1 MRKPSWIIATIGAI
15 GMIGMIGVLAFRSLA
30 FIERQ
35 YTIEE
40 VVEASTHILFGRIGT
55 VDKTKQR
62 IIVLVEKGVKGKSE
76 FQQINVNV
84 AVGDVRAGQSTPE
97 ILLQRVKAD
106 QPAIVFY
113 EDQAGRLAGLVY
125 TENTWFQIFGSR
137 SGDPNKVWW
146 NFSHIE
152 IHMHRTYQGDSRK
165 FQQLVEA
172 MASGR
177 QLEATGVSDKSDKK
191 EFYNWPSQ
199 KDKDMVRVLVL
210 SGRGSPVVRKK
221 LDSKSSE
228 LSATSEFISLMGL
241 GKVKQW
247 DLAYRASSDLS
258 LPALEEA
265 QLLWIGFR
273 EIWRDGYHLD
283 KKTEIRIR
291 NFVKQGGVAI
301 VSGQDYD
308 DNRSLG
314 TGWIPEPIGGVE
326 LNQMPLKSTGHL
338 PNLLQSPQKV
348 NLSQLVIDDAWTGLS
363 EKYVVALE
371 TADSRG
377 VALAQLRYGQGFYLI
392 TALSNANQQAVEANQ
407 PLMENLIHY
416 AVEQLMSR

>member
-1 MRKPSWIIATIGAI
+1 MVSTLSVL
-15 GMIGMIGVLAFRSLA
+15 GMIGAVAFRSLA

-35 YTIEE
+35 YTINE

-62 IIVLVEKGVKGKSE
+62 IIVLVERGVKGKSE

-97 ILLQRVKAD
+97 ILLQKVKAD

-113 EDQAGRLAGLVY
+113 KEREGGSLAGLVY

-137 SGDPNKVWW
+137 KDDPNQVWW

-152 IHMHRTYQGDSRK
+152 IYMHRTYQGDTRK
-165 FQQLVEA
+165 FQQIVEA
-172 MASGR
+172 AVSGKSS
-177 QLEATGVSDKSDKK
+177 EPANNKSGKSDKDA
-191 EFYNWPSQ
+191 WPDR
-199 KDKDMVRVLVL
+199 KDIVKVLVL

-241 GKVKQW
+241 GKVKRW

-308 DNRSLG
+308 DNRPLG

-326 LNQMPLKSTGHL
+326 LNLMPLKLTGRL
-338 PNLLQSPQKV
+338 SKLLQSPQKV
-348 NLSQLVIDDAWTGLS
+348 NLSQLIIDDAWTNLN
-363 EKYVVALE
+363 EKYEVALE
-371 TADSRG
+371 TTDGRG

>member
-1 MRKPSWIIATIGAI
+1 MRKPTWIIATLSAI

-35 YTIEE
+35 YTIDE

-62 IIVLVEKGVKGKSE
+62 IIVLAERGVKGKSE

-97 ILLQRVKAD
+97 ILLQKVKAD

-137 SGDPNKVWW
+137 SGDPNKIWW

-152 IHMHRTYQGDSRK
+152 VYMHRTYQGDSRK
-165 FQQLVEA
+165 FQQIVEA
-172 MASGR
+172 AVSGKSSE
-177 QLEATGVSDKSDKK
+177 LANNKSGKSGKSDKDA
-191 EFYNWPSQ
+191 WPDR
-199 KDKDMVRVLVL
+199 KDIVKVLVL
-210 SGRGSPVVRKK
+210 SGRGSPLIRKK
-221 LDSKSSE
+221 MDSKSSE
-228 LSATSEFISLMGL
+228 ISATPELIALMRL
-241 GKVKQW
+241 DRVKRW
-247 DLAYRASSDLS
+247 ELAYRPSSDLS
-258 LPALEEA
+258 LPGLEEA
-265 QLLWIGFR
+265 HLLWIGFR
-273 EIWRDGYHLD
+273 EVGRDGYHLD
-283 KKTEIRIR
+283 NETEVRIR

-308 DNRSLG
+308 DNRPLG

-363 EKYVVALE
+363 EKYVVALKTTDE
-371 TADSRG
+371 RG
-377 VALAQLRYGQGFYLI
+377 VALAQLKYGKGFYLI